1 MNVASVGENACS
13 RCKLIDCTSGV
24 AGAHNDNAPEL
35 RGFKTHQLTSLP
47 SLSIFCSQTWRIA
60 SWRVV
65 GFEGM
70 LAMRSTQRMT
80 LFALRLATVCVATLL
95 GWPETSTAADG
106 AASRLV
112 VVVRGASG
120 TAEYGRLFD
129 EWAQHW
135 IDAATTGRASLLRI
149 GPVETADSVASN
161 DSKTLLKKSI
171 DDFAKE
177 TQTQPGAE
185 LWIVLLGHG
194 TFDGRAARFN
204 LEGLDVSSDELGRW
218 LDAVKSPTAIV
229 NCSSSSG
236 PFLQRL
242 AAANRVV
249 ITATKS
255 GSEVNFSRFGQFIS
269 EAIGDATFD
278 LDKDGQT
285 SLFEAYLSAGR
296 RTEQFYAAE
305 GRLTTEHSLL
315 DDNGD
320 GRGVRFDW
328 FRGVRLVK
336 RTQDGAAVDGARAH
350 QFHLVRSE
358 AEQQLDPAVRLERD
372 RIENAVLELRTR
384 KSSFAT
390 EDAYYSE
397 LEGLLIQLAEVF
409 EAS

>member
-1 MNVASVGENACS
+1 MSCL
-13 RCKLIDCTSGV
+13 LI
-24 AGAHNDNAPEL
+24 
-35 RGFKTHQLTSLP
+35 F
-47 SLSIFCSQTWRIA
+47 SLS
-60 SWRVV
+60 
-65 GFEGM
+65 
-70 LAMRSTQRMT
+70 
-80 LFALRLATVCVATLL
+80 LL
-95 GWPETSTAADG
+95 TPFVTSAADG
-106 AASRLV
+106 DASRLV
-112 VVVRGASG
+112 VVVRGAAG
-120 TAEYGRLFD
+120 TSEYGRLFD
-129 EWAQHW
+129 QWARQW
-135 IDAATTGRASLLRI
+135 GDAAAAGQASVLRI
-149 GPVETADSVASN
+149 GPNEPGDLDAPDAVAPDAAPVKAD
-161 DSKTLLKKSI
+161 DSKSRLQQAI
-171 DDFAKE
+171 DDFAKR

-204 LEGLDVSSDELGRW
+204 LEGLDVSADELGRW

-242 AAANRVV
+242 SAENRVV

-255 GSEVNFSRFGQFIS
+255 GAEVNFSRFGQFIS
-269 EAIGDATFD
+269 EAIGDPTFD

-296 RTEQFYAAE
+296 RTEQFYEAE

-320 GRGVRFDW
+320 KLGVRFDW

-336 RTQDGAAVDGARAH
+336 RTQDGAAVDGSRAH
-350 QFHLVRSE
+350 QFHLVRSQS
-358 AEQQLDPAVRLERD
+358 EQQLAPAVRLERD
-372 RIENAVLELRTR
+372 RIEQAVIELRSR

-390 EDAYYSE
+390 EDEYYSE
-397 LEGLLIQLAEVF
+397 LERLLIRLAEVF